1 MTVIARGQVICSV
14 WHESKKK
21 KKRETTGGGYW
32 RQFMNEQKLPVA
44 LLKVYI
50 SLYLFSIA

>member
-21 KKRETTGGGYW
+21 KKETTGGGYW